1 MFRSVVATAGQ
12 SALAAWNVYT
22 IKHAALTPASLAP
35 VQLDPTA
42 GGPPPPADLGTIA
55 ARVAAGSATGWGA
68 AAPYSAPAEVLA
80 DVWALWEHC
89 RASPRMNDSMLCVPP
104 AVLEPCPLNPSTGRG
119 VGAVGALPHQPPH
132 E

>member
-1 MFRSVVATAGQ
+1 MI
-12 SALAAWNVYT
+12 AAAQLGSQHWRWCVC
-22 IKHAALTPASLAP
+22 HAYLQCMNQRLLSS

-89 RASPRMNDSMLCVPP
+89 RASPRMNDSMLCVPHNLIP
-104 AVLEPCPLNPSTGRG
+104 KP
-119 VGAVGALPHQPPH
+119 
-132 E
+132 